1 MTLSESLIL
10 DMYDDGDDDYPSS
23 VERPS
28 SAEPNVSN
36 EPPHQPKA
44 TLQRSLS
51 FVNLLNPADGP
62 NRSRPKSTLLTSIQ
76 TRSKSQT
83 FLPACSFSR
92 LDDPCDATSAEGTET
107 KTNYLS
113 IPKALASV
121 SGMFRELPSPGD
133 DLEPSD
139 LDVIELDYDPHRTRL
154 NQRRLIR
161 GERRYYTADTIQD
174 MKAKKPAPSSL
185 HKHRSWNCAGDGR
198 AFQAVRSWPSSS
210 SDSVQSI
217 LSSSGVSSS
226 GSSLRMSRDSEICEE
241 TESELLEA
249 DSIFKIEGAISEDE
263 QDLAEDDGT
272 ACLDEE
278 DTRLPPSLTRPYTK
292 SKTIGTQTMPDVA
305 VGDLP
310 TSLHTVSSCTGRCG
324 QVLRGSSLFSRSM
337 PNIALLCNG
346 ADDSRMPNGTTRIR
360 RRQISP
366 AQVLRTQPWTTTV
379 KIS

>member
-1 MTLSESLIL
+1 
-10 DMYDDGDDDYPSS
+10 MYDDGDDDYPSS

-36 EPPHQPKA
+36 EPHQPKA

-51 FVNLLNPADGP
+51 FVNLLNPAEGL
-62 NRSRPKSTLLTSIQ
+62 NRSRPKSTLLTSTQ

-83 FLPACSFSR
+83 FLPACSN
-92 LDDPCDATSAEGTET
+92 DPCDATEVVEA

-113 IPKALASV
+113 IPKALASL

-133 DLEPSD
+133 DQESADLE
-139 LDVIELDYDPHRTRL
+139 VIEFDCDPHRTRL
-154 NQRRLIR
+154 NQRRLMR

-174 MKAKKPAPSSL
+174 MKAKKPPSSSL
-185 HKHRSWNCAGDGR
+185 HKNRSWNCAGDDR
-198 AFQAVRSWPSSS
+198 AQAVRTWPSTS

-217 LSSSGVSSS
+217 HSSSGVSSS

-263 QDLAEDDGT
+263 QDITEEEGTDRGVEDDT
-272 ACLDEE
+272 L
-278 DTRLPPSLTRPYTK
+278 LPPSTRCHTK
-292 SKTIGTQTMPDVA
+292 SITIGTQTLPAA

-310 TSLHTVSSCTGRCG
+310 SMFHTASCTGRCG
-324 QVLRGSSLFSRSM
+324 RVSKGSPFSRSM
-337 PNIALLCNG
+337 PNIAVLCNG
-346 ADDSRMPNGTTRIR
+346 VDDSRKPNGTTLRIR
-360 RRQISP
+360 RRQMSP